1 MVSPSRSP
9 AGFSVRASELA
20 DMIVSVVPIESV
32 CEISTEYVVPIS
44 DRLFASGVYEDA
56 VAPAMAVPSAYH

>member
-1 MVSPSRSP
+1 M
-9 AGFSVRASELA
+9 RASELA